1 MKDQSEA
8 RPSPQH
14 DIIPDT
20 IELNLWRELSAMA
33 LICLEMSWVILWFE
47 FLRPGDPPDPM
58 GSGYFG
64 FVLNMAFAYTL
75 ARSMFLVKLRSSVRR
90 YVLLGAYV
98 FATILFIRELLGPI
112 ALLESNLITSQDLA
126 EPVPLA
132 AVLILAILSA
142 FIWFR
147 GVSLAYSWL
156 DARVALRSFRFGV
169 GMLILLGLINVLFKV
184 PQPYQGL
191 GAFAVSGLLAL
202 TAARAA
208 SLGRLRGGLPVS
220 FTRSWILGMLVSTAA
235 VVWFSLLF
243 GNIVAGDVA
252 RWTAGV
258 FLLVVRVLFILG
270 FLVVSPVL
278 LLVLI
283 SWPWFQGQAESSPV
297 LQGIGRELNRLVQL
311 LTQLLVD
318 FSRFMQGF
326 FESAPDIRSL
336 KPWLIGGA
344 AAATLGIL
352 FVWFGRRWR
361 LPWRREANL
370 EEEAILLDRGDLR
383 ARLALALREGLSV
396 LGERLRQVR
405 LTPGLLGAL
414 RIRVL
419 YARLMGLC
427 AGLGAPRGDTLTPL
441 EFLTTLDNLFPRARE
456 EARTMTQAYNRVRYG
471 EIPESRAEVEA
482 VEAAWQR
489 LRAEGKGLRQVRKQL
504 DPAGEGRPRT

>member
-1 MKDQSEA
+1 MSDQSEA
-8 RPSPQH
+8 RPMPQY

-20 IELNLWRELSAMA
+20 IEMNPWRELSAMA
-33 LICLEMSWVILWFE
+33 LIGLEMSWVILWFDL
-47 FLRPGDPPDPM
+47 LRPGEPLDPQ
-58 GSGYFG
+58 GSATFG
-64 FVLNMAFAYTL
+64 FVLNMIFAYTL

-98 FATILFIRELLGPI
+98 FATILFVQGLLGPVR
-112 ALLESNLITSQDLA
+112 LSGSNLFTGQDIA
-126 EPVPLA
+126 ARVPLTA
-132 AVLILAILSA
+132 ILILAILSA
-142 FIWFR
+142 LVWFR

-202 TAARAA
+202 AAARAA
-208 SLGRLRGGLPVS
+208 SLGRFRGGLPVS
-220 FTRSWILGMLVSTAA
+220 FTRSWIIGMLVSTAA

-252 RWTAGV
+252 RWTAGA
-258 FLLVVRVLFILG
+258 FLFVVRVLFILG
-270 FLVVSPVL
+270 FLVVSPLL

-311 LTQLLVD
+311 LAQLMVD
-318 FSRFMQGF
+318 FSRFMQEF
-326 FESAPDIRSL
+326 FESLPDIEPL

-344 AAATLGIL
+344 AAAILGIL
-352 FVWFGRRWR
+352 FVWFGQRWR
-361 LPWRREANL
+361 LPWQRETNL
-370 EEEAILLDRGDLR
+370 EEDTNLTDRGDLR
-383 ARLALALREGLSV
+383 RRLALALKEGLSA

-427 AGLGAPRGDTLTPL
+427 AGLGAPRGNALTPL
-441 EFLTTLDNLFPRARE
+441 EFLTTLDRLFPGARD
-456 EARTMTQAYNRVRYG
+456 EARTMTHAYNRVRYG
-471 EIPESRAEVEA
+471 EVPETRAEVEA

-489 LRAEGKGLRQVRKQL
+489 LRAEGKRLRQVRKRL
-504 DPAGEGRPRT
+504 DPTGEGRPRT